1 MSGDDGGRAGG
12 DLHGHDLQVI
22 PQPNIARLG
31 GGEDGVSS
39 DIRANSSLSVGGHG
53 IRPHTIAGP
62 CRIGSN
68 DVRVIADRAV
78 ASGAAEAD
86 VVVLVGEVGL
96 LLCYNCSAGVP
107 IEAGRGACI

>member
-39 DIRANSSLSVGGHG
+39 HNSANSSLSVGGHG
-53 IRPHTIAGP
+53 ISPKTIAGG
-62 CRIGSN
+62 CIGAN
-68 DVRVIADRAV
+68 DVGVIADGAV
-78 ASGAAEAD
+78 ASRAAEAD

-96 LLCYNCSAGVP
+96 LLGHSCSAGVP
-107 IEAGRGACI
+107 SKAGRGACA